1 MDPREPAERT
11 VVEERSERALRSA
24 EAEYVVLEAQV
35 AAGGERDES
44 AGALLF
50 VG

>member
-1 MDPREPAERT
+1 MGYCPHRPGG
-11 VVEERSERALRSA
+11 RSERALRSA
-24 EAEYVVLEAQV
+24 AAEYVVLEAQV

-44 AGALLF
+44 PGALLL